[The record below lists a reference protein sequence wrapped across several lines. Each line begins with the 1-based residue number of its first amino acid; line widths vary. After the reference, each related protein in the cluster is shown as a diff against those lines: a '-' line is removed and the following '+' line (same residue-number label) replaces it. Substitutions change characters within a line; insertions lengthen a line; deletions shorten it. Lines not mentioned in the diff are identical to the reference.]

1 MRDTGFRCVSLA
13 AAIALVAPSET
24 SAISAYIAP
33 YVSQHDFSGVIYV
46 AGLHGDIYRGTFGT
60 VDSFDTIF
68 AIGSV
73 SKTFTAAA
81 VELLAARG
89 KLRYADTLDT
99 LVPEYRHA
107 KDVTIDELMN
117 HTAGIP
123 DFYSLP
129 AFASVREQNLSLVQ
143 VVRWLNAYPL
153 DFKPGTKSN
162 YSNSGYLLLA
172 LVIERASGE
181 PYAKF
186 LRDNIFAPMNL
197 RHTSADPPSAHEN
210 TATGY
215 DPGPPPQGL
224 MPAAVIARCWFVG
237 NGSIHSDA
245 ADLSRWLDIA
255 AARKLVNFTALPYPF
270 GWGKRMAG
278 SDTILEQDGRIPGFA
293 SDVSIDEQTGLKIIV
308 LSNIQSAAT
317 TTIAKDLRKLGG
329 GENVAPPAFRSTYA
343 PRPAELAAVVGNYGF
358 RGLPL
363 VVSSNNGVLFLS
375 NANDGM
381 QLVLDPVGSN
391 EFFFR
396 PLYVTVRFK
405 TDEKGVVQSIDWGGQ
420 ITIPRKSQQPMRP

>member
-1 MRDTGFRCVSLA
+1 MSFRCMSLA
-13 AAIALVAPSET
+13 AAIGLLASNET

-33 YVSQHDFSGVIYV
+33 YVLQHDFSGVIYV
-46 AGLHGDIYRGTFGT
+46 ASRHQDIYRGTFGT

-89 KLRYADTLDT
+89 KLRYVDTLDT
-99 LVPEYRHA
+99 LVPEYSHA
-107 KDVTIDELMN
+107 KDVTIDELLN

-123 DFYSLP
+123 DFYSLA
-129 AFASVREQNLSLVQ
+129 AFASVRKQNLSLVQ

-153 DFKPGTKSN
+153 DFKPGTKAN

-172 LVIERASGE
+172 LAIERASGE

-186 LRDNIFAPMNL
+186 LSDNIFAPMKL
-197 RHTSADPPSAHEN
+197 MHTSADPPGAHDD
-210 TATGY
+210 TAKGY

-224 MPAAVIARCWFVG
+224 MPAAAIAPGWFVG
-237 NGSIHSDA
+237 NGSIRSDA

-255 AARKLVNFTALPYPF
+255 AAGKFVNFTTLPYPA
-270 GWGKRMAG
+270 GWGKRTIG
-278 SDTILEQDGRIPGFA
+278 NDTILEQDGRIPGFA
-293 SDVSIDEQTGLKIIV
+293 SDISIDEQTGLKIIV
-308 LSNIQSAAT
+308 LSNIQSAAAS
-317 TTIAKDLRKLGG
+317 TIAIDLRKLASGDT
-329 GENVAPPAFRSTYA
+329 VAPPAFRATYA
-343 PRPAELAAVVGNYGF
+343 PRPAELAAVVGTYGF

-363 VVSSNNGVLFLS
+363 VVSSSNGVLFLS

-381 QLVLDPVGSN
+381 QLVLDPLAPN

-420 ITIPRKSQQPMRP
+420 ITIPRTSHPVGQAGV